1 MQAIVKEKRA
11 PGLTVK
17 SVPKPAPGPGEVLIA
32 VRHAGVCGTDLH
44 IADWD
49 PWAQSRIKPP
59 IVVGHEFAGE
69 IQGLG
74 DGVTGL
80 RVGQLVTAEGHIV
93 CGHCLQCRTGNS
105 HICKNTRIIGVDR
118 DGAFAEYIVMPT
130 TNVLTLSGIPTEVG
144 AIMDPMGNAFH
155 TVLTAEIPGSTVFVV
170 GCGPIGCFAV
180 GIARAAGATKVI
192 ASDVN
197 PKRLAL
203 AEKMGAHVVINAA
216 KEDVVQTVVAETDG
230 EGADVVCE
238 MSGVPSALHQAFAS
252 VRLGG
257 RVQLLGIPKGEVPIN
272 LADEIIF
279 KGITVYGVIGRRM
292 YQTWHQMRRFLIG
305 GQFDPRPVL
314 NYLDSPQGSRVK
326 MEGRG
331 DVVILSSN
339 NYLGLSNVP
348 DVVQAGKA
356 GLDHWG
362 AGTASV
368 RFICGTF
375 TIHRQLEEALAKFV
389 GCESSLSYVSCWNA
403 NEGLCPTILSEPDIV
418 ISDQLNHAS
427 IIDSIRLAKA
437 ITKCQ
442 TTVFK
447 HSDMADLEATLKAA
461 GSARRKLIFTDGI
474 FSMEG
479 DIAKLPDLV
488 ALARKYDA
496 ILAVDDSHATGVLGK
511 CGRGTAEH
519 YGMLGQIDVITST
532 LGKALGGAAGG
543 FTAGPLALTDYL
555 TQRSRPQLFS
565 NALPPTVAASALA
578 AVQHVER
585 HPELVSRLSQNAR
598 YFREQL
604 LSLGFK
610 PLPGETPIVP
620 VILGETAKAIR
631 MSELL
636 LAEGVFVTGFGYPVV
651 PQGHARV
658 RCQLSAAH
666 SRDDLDFA
674 LRAFKK
680 VGSKL
685 GLI

>member
-1 MQAIVKEKRA
+1 MSFIGQLEEE
-11 PGLTVK
+11 L
-17 SVPKPAPGPGEVLIA
+17 
-32 VRHAGVCGTDLH
+32 AGFK
-44 IADWD
+44 
-49 PWAQSRIKPP
+49 Q
-59 IVVGHEFAGE
+59 
-69 IQGLG
+69 
-74 DGVTGL
+74 DGV
-80 RVGQLVTAEGHIV
+80 
-93 CGHCLQCRTGNS
+93 
-105 HICKNTRIIGVDR
+105 
-118 DGAFAEYIVMPT
+118 Y
-130 TNVLTLSGIPTEVG
+130 
-144 AIMDPMGNAFH
+144 
-155 TVLTAEIPGSTVFVV
+155 
-170 GCGPIGCFAV
+170 
-180 GIARAAGATKVI
+180 
-192 ASDVN
+192 
-197 PKRLAL
+197 KR
-203 AEKMGAHVVINAA
+203 
-216 KEDVVQTVVAETDG
+216 
-230 EGADVVCE
+230 
-238 MSGVPSALHQAFAS
+238 
-252 VRLGG
+252 
-257 RVQLLGIPKGEVPIN
+257 
-272 LADEIIF
+272 
-279 KGITVYGVIGRRM
+279 
-292 YQTWHQMRRFLIG
+292 
-305 GQFDPRPVL
+305 L
-314 NYLDSPQGSRVK
+314 NYLDSPQDPRVK

-331 DVVILSSN
+331 EVVILSSN
-339 NYLGLSNVP
+339 NYLGLCDVP
-348 DVVQAGKA
+348 EVVDAGKA
-356 GLDHWG
+356 ALDHWG

-375 TIHRQLEEALAKFV
+375 TVHRELEQALARFV
-389 GCESSLSYVSCWNA
+389 ACESSLSYVSCWNA
-403 NEGLCPTILSEPDIV
+403 NEGLCPTILGEQDVV

-442 TTVFK
+442 TAVYR
-447 HSDMADLEATLKAA
+447 HSDMADLEEKLKAA
-461 GSARRKLIFTDGI
+461 GNGGARRKLIFTDGI

-488 ALARKYDA
+488 ALSRKYDA
-496 ILAVDDSHATGVLGK
+496 VLAVDDSHATGVLGK
-511 CGRGTAEH
+511 GGRGTAEH

-578 AVQHVER
+578 SVRYVEA
-585 HPELVSRLSQNAR
+585 HPELVGKLHQNAR

-604 LSLGFK
+604 LALGFK

-620 VILGETAKAIR
+620 VILGETAQAIHV
-631 MSELL
+631 SELL